1 MVQKGAEMNLQY
13 IQTEIFRELVGME
26 TLLKPEYRFH
36 LIRDTDGALAVYLVY
51 KPNPMKYVEFP
62 YIVVRDLTTPDQITA
77 EINRIW
83 QEIPAEC
90 KKDPLK

>member
-1 MVQKGAEMNLQY
+1 MNLHY
-13 IQTEIFRELVGME
+13 IQSEIFRELVGLE

-36 LIRDTDGALAVYLVY
+36 LIRDTDGEFAVYLVY

-62 YIVVRDLTTPDQITA
+62 YCVVRDITTPDQITS

-90 KKDPLK
+90 KKDPLI